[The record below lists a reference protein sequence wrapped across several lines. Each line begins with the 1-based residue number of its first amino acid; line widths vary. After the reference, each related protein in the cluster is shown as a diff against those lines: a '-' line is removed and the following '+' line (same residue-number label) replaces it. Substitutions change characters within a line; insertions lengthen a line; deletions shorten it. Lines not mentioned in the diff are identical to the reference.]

1 MHSAL
6 ERVDFTSPDLDTELT
21 SACAALMNH
30 RPLPIAPATL
40 AAGLIHALRSPLGG
54 PLGDD
59 TLVQLPP
66 TDRLNELDF
75 DLPLTA
81 FDASTIA
88 SVMLDHL
95 PDTDPLHGWFV
106 EAAAGG
112 LTVAL
117 DGMLTGSID
126 LVARTTIDGQS
137 RFWLADYKTNFI
149 RTGDYSEASVAGLMH
164 RSGYALQA
172 TLYLVVLHRYLRWRL
187 GSTYDP
193 STQLLGSVYLFLR
206 GMNPDNPLPDS
217 AGAHWFRPPV
227 AAIEALDVLF
237 ATGARP

>member
-40 AAGLIHALRSPLGG
+40 AAGLIHGLRSPLGG

-59 TLVQLPP
+59 TLVQLSPA
-66 TDRLNELDF
+66 DRLNELSF
-75 DLPLTA
+75 DLPLAA

-88 SVMLDHL
+88 SVVLDHL

-137 RFWLADYKTNFI
+137 CFWLADYKTNFI
-149 RTGDYSEASVAGLMH
+149 RTGDYSGASVADLMH

-187 GSTYDP
+187 GSAYDP
-193 STQLLGSVYLFLR
+193 STQLLGSAYLFLR
-206 GMNPDNPLPDS
+206 GMNPDNPLPDP

-227 AAIEALDVLF
+227 PAIEALDVLF